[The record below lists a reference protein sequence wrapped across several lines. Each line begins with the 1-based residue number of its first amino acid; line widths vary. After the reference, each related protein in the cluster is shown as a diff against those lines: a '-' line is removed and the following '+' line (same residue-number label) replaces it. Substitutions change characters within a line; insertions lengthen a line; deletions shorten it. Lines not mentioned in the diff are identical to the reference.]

1 MADRNEAIELA
12 RKAIAEYESGKP
24 VGLAVIAT
32 LDSNTAW
39 SFTGYDPMAAHHLTA
54 RFEHWQLARLVK
66 ADLLNEARVNNE
78 LAGNVTVENARLE
91 IVK

>member
-32 LDSNTAW
+32 LDSNTTW
-39 SFTGYDPMAAHHLTA
+39 SFTGYDPLAAHHLTS
-54 RFEHWQLARLVK
+54 RFEHWQLARLAK
-66 ADLLNEARVNNE
+66 ADLLAEGKANMNEPNMAE
-78 LAGNVTVENARLE
+78 LRPQS
-91 IVK
+91 